1 MIIAKKNGY
10 GHRTCICKLCIQNL
24 LLIIIMKTLEI
35 KYTRMLTKIQR
46 GNFQFFNYELII
58 NSPYNQVFFQ

>member
-1 MIIAKKNGY
+1 
-10 GHRTCICKLCIQNL
+10 
-24 LLIIIMKTLEI
+24 MKILGI

-58 NSPYNQVFFQ
+58 SNYKELKIEGYTNV

>member
-1 MIIAKKNGY
+1 
-10 GHRTCICKLCIQNL
+10 
-24 LLIIIMKTLEI
+24 MKILGI

-58 NSPYNQVFFQ
+58 SNYKELKHGFVNNLELKMQNK